1 MNRLTGLSGRIFR
14 DEESLTPEA
23 LAADRAAAE
32 YPLNKLNKRSAVSLT
47 DLPPDIFAM
56 ISVINRFHGSLT

>member
-32 YPLNKLNKRSAVSLT
+32 YPLNKRSAVSLT

-56 ISVINRFHGSLT
+56 ISVINRFHGSLS

>member
-23 LAADRAAAE
+23 LAE
-32 YPLNKLNKRSAVSLT
+32 YPLNKRSAVSLT